1 MVQAG
6 FELVIFRSQVHCLIR
21 YSKLLVMNIGQK
33 NLSCLCSMR
42 KIVWQ
47 MKKIV
52 LREIQIF
59 EKYKFQ
65 LYLAHLFYNLTSK
78 FLYCCSY
85 WVYGYSQ
92 FDLYINRMKKISR
105 LPPLIHLS
113 STFMNWRNQLMRI
126 FVYCIFGLELVCFK
140 TVWQPTYL
148 LGGAI

>member
-52 LREIQIF
+52 LREIRIF

-92 FDLYINRMKKISR
+92 FDLHIRNINVGHFAILALKCLFSR
-105 LPPLIHLS
+105 GCGGLVYVTHTHQTL
-113 STFMNWRNQLMRI
+113 RI
-126 FVYCIFGLELVCFK
+126 F
-140 TVWQPTYL
+140 QN
-148 LGGAI
+148 